1 MIRIGIVGCGR
12 ILNAHLQGYQ
22 KLREAGVDNFRITA
36 LVARREDDA
45 RMFVRRG
52 EGPPPRPP
60 VTPPESG
67 DPLGAPHTYLSDFQ
81 DDVDART
88 YTDYRAMIADGVVDA
103 VNDFTTL
110 DLHHQ
115 VAGAAFDAGK
125 HLMTQKP
132 LAISVAA
139 AQQMVKQA
147 RAAGVTLGT
156 FENVRN
162 GAFTRAAGW
171 AVRRGLIGEPQMA
184 LVGSIGGLWSPDVI
198 VADTPWRHRK
208 LLAGGGGTIDIGV
221 HLFHMLRYIFGEVA
235 WVSATTRTF
244 EPVRRRRDAS
254 GSVLD
259 QVEANVDDTFF
270 ATVGFEHK
278 GFEHKGFENKGFDNE
293 AIGQLLWSWA
303 GRGEALKIGD
313 APAFYGSEGCI
324 KGGELIDNQGNRVPL
339 LDYFKEQL
347 GADEREQ
354 FFPLGL
360 TDTFALQQLDW
371 LRAIESG
378 TEPET
383 SGTEGLHDLACSF
396 AMLESSTLRR
406 QVTLAEMLSGAADA
420 YQREINEHYG
430 LRVRG

>member
-12 ILNAHLQGYQ
+12 ILNAHLQGYK

-60 VTPPESG
+60 VIGNDTG

-81 DDVDART
+81 DDVEVKT
-88 YTDYRAMIADGVVDA
+88 YTDYRAMIDDGVVDA
-103 VNDFTTL
+103 INDFTTL

-115 VAGAAFDAGK
+115 VAEAAFAAGK

-139 AQQMVKQA
+139 AQQMIRQA
-147 RAAGVTLGT
+147 QEAGVTLGT

-162 GAFTRAAGW
+162 GLFTRAAGW
-171 AVRRGLIGEPQMA
+171 AVRRGLIGAPQMA
-184 LVGSIGGLWSPDVI
+184 LTGSIGGFWSPDII
-198 VADTPWRHRK
+198 VADTPWRHLK

-221 HLFHMLRYIFGEVA
+221 HIYHMLRYIFGEVA
-235 WVSATTRTF
+235 YVSAVTHTF
-244 EPVRRRRDAS
+244 EKQRYRRDAN
-254 GSVLD
+254 GTILEAVT
-259 QVEANVDDTFF
+259 ANVDDTFF
-270 ATVGFEHK
+270 STTGFTN
-278 GFEHKGFENKGFDNE
+278 G

-303 GRGEALKIGD
+303 ARGEPLRIGE

-324 KGGELIDNQGNRVPL
+324 KGGELIDTKGNRVSL
-339 LDYFKEQL
+339 LEHFEQNMSM
-347 GADEREQ
+347 DERHQ
-354 FFPLGL
+354 WFPYGI

-371 LRAIESG
+371 LRAAASGSES
-378 TEPET
+378 ET
-383 SGTEGLHDLACSF
+383 SGTEGLHDLAASF

-406 QVTLAEMLSGAADA
+406 QVRIDEIMSGAVAA
-420 YQREINEHYG
+420 YQGEINAHYG
-430 LRVRG
+430 LSASPYWVTQYPQKGHSHI

>member
-52 EGPPPRPP
+52 EGPSPRPP

-81 DDVDART
+81 DDVEART
-88 YTDYRAMIADGVVDA
+88 YTDYRAMIADGDVDA

-115 VAGAAFDAGK
+115 VADASFAAGK

-139 AQQMVKQA
+139 AQQMVRQA
-147 RAAGVTLGT
+147 RAASVTLGT

-171 AVRRGLIGEPQMA
+171 AVRRGLIGDPQMA

-235 WVSATTRTF
+235 WVGATTRTF
-244 EPVRRRRDAS
+244 EPTRYRREAS

-259 QVEANVDDTFF
+259 QVEADVDDTFF
-270 ATVGFEHK
+270 ATAGFA
-278 GFEHKGFENKGFDNE
+278 NE

-303 GRGEALKIGD
+303 GRGEPLTIGD

-339 LDYFKEQL
+339 LDYFRQQID
-347 GADEREQ
+347 AHEREQ

-406 QVTLAEMLSGAADA
+406 QVTIAEMLSGAADA

-430 LRVRG
+430 LSVAG

>member
-12 ILNAHLQGYQ
+12 ILNAHLQGYK

-36 LVARREDDA
+36 LVARHEDDA

-52 EGPPPRPP
+52 EGPTPRPP
-60 VTPPESG
+60 VIAADTG

-81 DDVDART
+81 DDVEVKT
-88 YTDYRAMIADGVVDA
+88 YTDYRAMIADGVTDA
-103 VNDFTTL
+103 INDFTTL

-115 VAGAAFDAGK
+115 VAEATFAAGQS
-125 HLMTQKP
+125 LMTQKP
-132 LAISVAA
+132 LAISVVA
-139 AQQMVKQA
+139 AQQMIRQA

-162 GAFTRAAGW
+162 GLFTRAAGW

-184 LVGSIGGLWSPDVI
+184 LTGSIGGLWSPDVI

-208 LLAGGGGTIDIGV
+208 LLGGGGGTIDIGV
-221 HLFHMLRYIFGEVA
+221 HLFHMLRYILGEVD

-244 EPVRRRRDAS
+244 EPLRYRREAN
-254 GSVLD
+254 GHVID
-259 QVEANVDDTFF
+259 QVKADVDDTFF
-270 ATVGFEHK
+270 ATAGFA
-278 GFEHKGFENKGFDNE
+278 N
-293 AIGQLLWSWA
+293 ASIGQLLWSWA
-303 GRGEALKIGD
+303 GRGEPLQISG

-324 KGGELIDNQGNRVPL
+324 KGGELIGNNGTRTSL
-339 LDYFKEQL
+339 LEHFEQKMS
-347 GADEREQ
+347 ADEREQ
-354 FFPLGL
+354 FFPYGV

-371 LRAIESG
+371 LRAVAGG

-396 AMLESSTLRR
+396 GMLESSTLRR
-406 QVTLAEMLSGAADA
+406 QVTLDEMLSGAVDA
-420 YQREINEHYG
+420 YQAEINAHYG
-430 LRVRG
+430 LAVAR

>member
-12 ILNAHLQGYQ
+12 ILNAHLQGYK

-60 VTPPESG
+60 VAPPESG

-81 DDVDART
+81 DDVDVKT

-115 VAGAAFDAGK
+115 VAEASFAAGK
-125 HLMTQKP
+125 HVMTQKP

-139 AQQMVKQA
+139 AQQMIRQA
-147 RAAGVTLGT
+147 REAGVTLGT

-162 GAFTRAAGW
+162 GMFTRAAGW
-171 AVRRGLIGEPQMA
+171 AVRQGLIGEPQMA
-184 LVGSIGGLWSPDVI
+184 LAGSLGGLWSPNWI

-208 LLAGGGGTIDIGV
+208 LLGGGGGTIDIGV
-221 HLFHMLRYIFGEVA
+221 HLFHLLRYVFGEVA
-235 WVSATTRTF
+235 WVSAVTHTF
-244 EPVRRRRDAS
+244 EKQRYHRDNLAS
-254 GSVLD
+254 T
-259 QVEANVDDTFF
+259 VEADVDDTFF
-270 ATVGFEHK
+270 ATAGFS
-278 GFEHKGFENKGFDNE
+278 ND
-293 AIGQLLWSWA
+293 ALGQLLWSWA
-303 GRGEALKIGD
+303 GQGEALQIGD

-324 KGGELIDNQGNRVPL
+324 KGGTLIDTKGNHTKLVPHYEATMSL
-339 LDYFKEQL
+339 
-347 GADEREQ
+347 DERERY
-354 FFPLGL
+354 FPLGI
-360 TDTFALQQLDW
+360 TDSFALQQLDW
-371 LRAIESG
+371 LRAAASNGES
-378 TEPET
+378 ET

-396 AMLESSTLRR
+396 GMLESSTLRR
-406 QVTLAEMLSGAADA
+406 QVTVAEMLSGTADT
-420 YQREINEHYG
+420 YQAEINAHYG
-430 LRVRG
+430 LSVAR